1 MLVIIG
7 VALVNCF
14 KSMLKHKTDMV
25 YLSLVRLAVIPVVL
39 LLLLKLLPLPPDVYQ
54 TVAGVALMPAASS
67 SVLVARQYGGDYEFA
82 GQAIIVTTI
91 LSLATIPLLMR
102 LFVPA

>member
-1 MLVIIG
+1 
-7 VALVNCF
+7 
-14 KSMLKHKTDMV
+14 
-25 YLSLVRLAVIPVVL
+25 
-39 LLLLKLLPLPPDVYQ
+39 
-54 TVAGVALMPAASS
+54 MPAASS

-102 LFVPA
+102 LFVTA